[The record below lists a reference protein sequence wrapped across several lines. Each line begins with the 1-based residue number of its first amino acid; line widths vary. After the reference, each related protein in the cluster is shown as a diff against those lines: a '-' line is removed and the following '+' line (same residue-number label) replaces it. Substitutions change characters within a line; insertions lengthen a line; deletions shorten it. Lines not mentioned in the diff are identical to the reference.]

1 MGLMDT
7 LWSRREPP
15 PPSRPEVSLAELERL
30 NETHVVKVMDE
41 GYILAV
47 PRTTYAPLG
56 QEFGTSSPSPWTS
69 FQRAE
74 YNSKLQGIFGLQ
86 KYDQMRKSDGTVR
99 GSLRALKIP
108 ALTGQWF
115 VEPYDHI
122 DLTEEQIALCK
133 RQADWIWCNLTK
145 HMSITW
151 HQVLVESL
159 LMCDFGYYMFEK
171 VWENEFI
178 DGELMTVLT
187 KLGPRHPMDV
197 KAWHFDAHGGPL
209 RVIMYPNATSIGTQD
224 VPIDIEKL
232 LVFTFDREA
241 GNIEGV
247 SMLRSVYKHWY
258 FKEQLYKIDAIQK
271 ERHGI
276 GIPIIVLP
284 VGFKPEDK
292 TIADELG
299 RNIRTNERAHIT
311 LPPGWEVSMLKL
323 EGNLTNAMDSIEHH
337 NDSIREAFLT
347 HFIPDGARE
356 DDLVMYF
363 KAARTIADILCETFN
378 TYLIPQMIRYNWP
391 DTVYYPQ
398 LKVRR
403 IGETADWR
411 TLSFA
416 IRNLI
421 GAGALIPDR
430 PLEDL
435 LRMEMDLPPVDED
448 SARII
453 ATPQNPYDINED
465 IDDPQDNGYG
475 SSRDVGGGQSDDE
488 THNVNNPAYNRRSRR
503 RGGRR
508 QRGQVAG
515 LPRQSVVGRQR
526 SVFGLPRGNS
536 GNDRSGG

>member
-1 MGLMDT
+1 MGFWDN
-7 LWSRREPP
+7 LWSGGGAATA
-15 PPSRPEVSLAELERL
+15 SRPEISIAGLERL
-30 NETHVVKVMDE
+30 AETHDVRVMEE
-41 GYILAV
+41 GYILAA

-69 FQRAE
+69 FNRAE
-74 YNSKLQGIFGLQ
+74 YNSKLQGFFGLQ
-86 KYDQMRKSDGTVR
+86 KYDQMRKSDGTIR

-115 VEPYDHI
+115 VEPAAPGYQSEDDI
-122 DLTEEQIALCK
+122 ELYKE
-133 RQADWIWCNLTK
+133 QADWIWCNLTQ
-145 HMSITW
+145 HMSISW
-151 HQVLVESL
+151 HQVLVEAL

-171 VWENEFI
+171 VWENKVI
-178 DGELMTVLT
+178 AGELRTVLT

-197 KAWHFDAHGGPL
+197 KAWQFDAHGGPL
-209 RVIMYPNATSIGTQD
+209 RAIMYPSGASFGSLDI
-224 VPIDIEKL
+224 PIDIEKL
-232 LVFTFDREA
+232 LVFSFDREA
-241 GNIEGV
+241 GNVEGT

-276 GIPIIVLP
+276 GIPVIKLP
-284 VGFKPEDK
+284 VGYKPADK

-311 LPPGWEVSMLKL
+311 RPPGWEIEMLKL
-323 EGNLTNAMDSIEHH
+323 EGQLTNAMDSIEHH

-363 KAARTIADILCETFN
+363 KAARTIADILCEVFN
-378 TYLIPQMIRYNWP
+378 LYLIPQMIEYNWP
-391 DTVYYPQ
+391 GTDYYPK

-435 LRMEMDLPPVDED
+435 LRQEMDMPPVDEAT
-448 SARII
+448 SRII

-465 IDDPQDNGYG
+465 VDDPGDVPG
-475 SSRDVGGGQSDDE
+475 SSDNVGTGQGDDE
-488 THNVNNPAYNRRSRR
+488 THNTNSPNYNRRSRR

-508 QRGQVAG
+508 QSGQIAG
-515 LPRQSVVGRQR
+515 LPRQSVVGRQK
-526 SVFGLPRGNS
+526 SVFGLPRGNT